1 MTKKN
6 LWILTE
12 ERPKREVVATI
23 LLEFSKDQKIPCFID
38 TIRILPVLENNK
50 FSFLYEVVGFRCN
63 KIEKVFIKSVSGYS
77 SFVDFLVFYQNKKP
91 VQADKPLYLIEE
103 TKTDDT
109 ESRNTGVYQRASK
122 FVYAEHYYPKIKKIM
137 LYNLKIKQKEK
148 PTSTYIFGTRLL
160 KTIGVEIFGK
170 DLDRK
175 LFKPFK
181 TINEIIELKKG
192 MSKAH
197 ANNVPISIEKSKN
210 SIFVSGKLY
219 KSDSL
224 THDPNIGA
232 LSLISSAIR
241 KLGWKGKIIIKNH
254 GLAQKHLKGDNKFI
268 KIANILK
275 VEMDGLKLP
284 KSEIINDYWKY
295 EKEGEKLGTIFIHLV
310 VENFTK
316 GYSIFENHGGCE
328 KGYFIT
334 KDGDPIPL
342 KKYSDKKAYKKGNKK
357 KIIAIPDLILID
369 FGRSEII
376 NIEGKKYKF
385 REQGIKELKA
395 YKDIEK
401 LYIEKYYPKF
411 EIIRTVVLYGG
422 EAKKMFKIKI
432 GFLLNE
438 NGDLIL
444 GVRAPELFKEAIK
457 NLLDFWS

>member
-1 MTKKN
+1 MKKKN

-12 ERPKREVVATI
+12 ERPKRDVISTI
-23 LLEFSKDQKIPCFID
+23 LLKFSKDHKFPCFID
-38 TIRILPVLENNK
+38 TIRVLPILENNK

-77 SFVDFLVFYQNKKP
+77 SFVDFLVFYQDKEPTQK
-91 VQADKPLYLIEE
+91 DKPLYLIEE

-122 FVYAEHYYPKIKKIM
+122 FVYSDHYYPKANKIM

-148 PTSTYIFGTRLL
+148 ATSTYIFGTKLL

-170 DLDRK
+170 TLDNR
-175 LFKPFK
+175 LFSPFK
-181 TINEIIELKKG
+181 TIDEIIKFKEG
-192 MSKAH
+192 MKNAPMG
-197 ANNVPISIEKSKN
+197 NVPISIKKTKN
-210 SIFVSGKLY
+210 EIIISGRLY
-219 KSDSL
+219 KSGGLS
-224 THDPNIGA
+224 HDPNIGA

-241 KLGWKGKIIIKNH
+241 KLGWRGKIIITKH
-254 GLAQKHLKGDNKFI
+254 GLEQKHLKGNNKFI
-268 KIANILK
+268 KIANTLNMAI
-275 VEMDGLKLP
+275 EGLKINTS
-284 KSEIINDYWKY
+284 KSDNSYWKY
-295 EKEGEKLGTIFIHLV
+295 ETEGEKLGTIFIHLV

-316 GYSIFENHGGCE
+316 GYSIFENHAGCE

-342 KKYSDKKAYKKGNKK
+342 KKYSDRKAYKRGNKK

-385 REQGIKELKA
+385 QNQGIKELKA
-395 YKDIEK
+395 FKDIEK
-401 LYIEKYYPKF
+401 IYIEKYYPKF
-411 EIIRTVVLYGG
+411 KITRTVVLYGG
-422 EAKKMFKIKI
+422 KAKKIIKVKI

-438 NGDLIL
+438 DGDLVL
-444 GVRAPELFKEAIK
+444 GIRAPELFKEAIK